1 MGLGVRVERK
11 VRSGWNGRGGDGVT
25 EGRGRVGRGGVVV
38 VVGWV
43 VAVVGVGVGRGVG
56 VRRRRLPLFLLLVG
70 SFLFLSV
77 VAGFGR

>member
-1 MGLGVRVERK
+1 M
-11 VRSGWNGRGGDGVT
+11 T
-25 EGRGRVGRGGVVV
+25 EGRGRVGRGGVVI

-56 VRRRRLPLFLLLVG
+56 VRRWRLGLLFLPLVG

>member
-25 EGRGRVGRGGVVV
+25 EGGGRVGRGGVVIV
-38 VVGWV
+38 MGWV
-43 VAVVGVGVGRGVG
+43 VAVVGEGVGRRVG
-56 VRRRRLPLFLLLVG
+56 VRRRRLPLFLLLVV
-70 SFLFLSV
+70 SFLFVSL

>member
-1 MGLGVRVERK
+1 MGVRVDRK

-25 EGRGRVGRGGVVV
+25 EGRGRVWRGGVVI

-43 VAVVGVGVGRGVG
+43 VAVDGVVVGKGVG
-56 VRRRRLPLFLLLVG
+56 VRRRRWDLLLLLLVG